1 MVQGLEIPAEL
12 SSADEPQAVQI
23 NPSKIMFVGHS
34 QGGLN
39 GPIFM
44 AVEPQV
50 LGGLLSGAGSNIAI
64 SMEQKTKPFD
74 VNNLVRTAL
83 GVPAS
88 EGLDRWHPA
97 LALLQTFIE
106 PGDSANYGRFWFAEP
121 PEGYAPKS
129 IFMTVGLKDAYTPP
143 DTTYSLAV
151 SGRVPLMEPIEEPI
165 VALDF
170 LDIPSAGVPP
180 FSSNVADGD
189 ATAGLAQFKTEGH
202 FIIFDLPSAKERYGK
217 FLKDLA
223 NRPPPRIY

>member
-1 MVQGLEIPAEL
+1 VEL
-12 SSADEPQAVQI
+12 VQI
-23 NPSKIMFVGHS
+23 LPLVWNK
-34 QGGLN
+34 
-39 GPIFM
+39 
-44 AVEPQV
+44 
-50 LGGLLSGAGSNIAI
+50 
-64 SMEQKTKPFD
+64 KTKPFN
-74 VNNLVRTAL
+74 VNTLVRAAL

-88 EGLDRWHPA
+88 EGLNRWHPA
-97 LALLQTFIE
+97 LTLLQTFIE

-121 PEGYAPKS
+121 PEGYTPKS
-129 IFMTVGLKDAYTPP
+129 IFMTVGLKDKFTPP

-151 SGRVPLMEPIEEPI
+151 SGRVPLIEPIEQPI

-170 LDIPSAGVPP
+170 LNIPSAGIPP
-180 FSSNVADGD
+180 FSSNVAEGE